1 MSFSV
6 VASGPMNISC
16 DLTPMAETRLYLG
29 EHSAV
34 SRQGLTTTLSEPPKL
49 IRGLSLLDS
58 ILLLASGIIGSGIFL
73 TAADIAK
80 NTRTP
85 VLFLS
90 IWVIGMV
97 ITILACFA
105 FAEMGAMFPE
115 AGGQYVY
122 LREAY
127 GNLVAFLYGWMI
139 FTVSVGG
146 TIAALGAGFA
156 QYAAKLFPALSGDH
170 RVLLIPF
177 PGLSQGHFITAVHTI
192 IVTREH
198 L

>member
-1 MSFSV
+1 MTQP
-6 VASGPMNISC
+6 A
-16 DLTPMAETRLYLG
+16 
-29 EHSAV
+29 
-34 SRQGLTTTLSEPPKL
+34 KL

-73 TAADIAK
+73 TAADVAK

-97 ITILACFA
+97 ITMLACFA

-127 GNLVAFLYGWMI
+127 GEFVAFLYGW
-139 FTVSVGG
+139 
-146 TIAALGAGFA
+146 
-156 QYAAKLFPALSGDH
+156 
-170 RVLLIPF
+170 
-177 PGLSQGHFITAVHTI
+177 
-192 IVTREH
+192 
-198 L
+198 